1 MRSTGGGQFGEI
13 GQKLHEKYKI
23 GISGSKQWRGDMGG
37 QANFSGSG
45 IPQFPSTRGN
55 PGGKMPILN
64 MSDAFLEYI

>member
-1 MRSTGGGQFGEI
+1 
-13 GQKLHEKYKI
+13 
-23 GISGSKQWRGDMGG
+23 MGG

-45 IPQFPSTRGN
+45 IPQFPSTRRN